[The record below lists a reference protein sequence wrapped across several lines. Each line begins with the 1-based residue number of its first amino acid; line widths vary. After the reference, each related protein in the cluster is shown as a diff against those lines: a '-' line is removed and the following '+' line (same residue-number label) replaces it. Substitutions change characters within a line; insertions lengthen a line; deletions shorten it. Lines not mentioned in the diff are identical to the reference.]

1 MLRVSSGV
9 ISMNKLFSVVAPIVG
24 GALVGLAAAPGVIE
38 HGSGHSTLL
47 VLAGGIFTIALAVY
61 IRD

>member
-1 MLRVSSGV
+1 
-9 ISMNKLFSVVAPIVG
+9 MNKLFSVVAPIVG
-24 GALVGLAAAPGVIE
+24 GALVGLAAAPGVMA